1 MILILFSLQNSVG
14 SEKPSYEVKE
24 IADWAKD
31 DEDEN
36 NEKESTDDKQEEKSV
51 AEQTSAPRNTHDDKF
66 NRGKVSDSSKP
77 STSDSSSKT
86 HSKPDN
92 LTAKK
97 SDDNKSSSV
106 NKISN
111 ILKSFEKKEEVDY
124 EKPKKKF
131 EFSVEAGRTRSKW
144 QEREKKESVDTP
156 PVKLSDRPRAK
167 SHPAKVTK
175 KFVHYEHPPQIF
187 SLSLS
192 RGIYFHHKPIKN
204 LTCKQLHSH
213 ANFCN
218 NCM

>member
-1 MILILFSLQNSVG
+1 MGN
-14 SEKPSYEVKE
+14 EKPSYEVKE

-31 DEDEN
+31 DENEN

-66 NRGKVSDSSKP
+66 NRGKVSDSSK
-77 STSDSSSKT
+77 SLNSDSSWKT
-86 HSKPDN
+86 QSKPDRW
-92 LTAKK
+92 TAKK

-144 QEREKKESVDTP
+144 QEREKNESVDAP
-156 PVKLSDRPRAK
+156 PIRLSDRPRAK
-167 SHPAKVTK
+167 SHPAKVKRDLHTY
-175 KFVHYEHPPQIF
+175 VHFFKSESPSNFFFLSHLL

-192 RGIYFHHKPIKN
+192 VHITATTN
-204 LTCKQLHSH
+204 Q
-213 ANFCN
+213 
-218 NCM
+218 